1 MEFTNLDFEESS
13 AAPAETFNL
22 MQNENVLDSKLADTH
37 PKALA
42 RRKAKAADK
51 ANKVEAAK
59 EIAADTAVAGVD
71 EEAETDV
78 AGNPTGEVDAIPS
91 DLPVVEFVV
100 SFLHR
105 RAHHAQHV
113 HSVSEPPAH
122 ACLPRPYSPHTAQRT
137 SNASSYTHPG
147 RT

>member
-13 AAPAETFNL
+13 AAPAETFNV
-22 MQNENVLDSKLADTH
+22 MENENVVDSKLADTH

-42 RRKAKAADK
+42 RRKAKADNK
-51 ANKVEAAK
+51 AKAEAAK

-71 EEAETDV
+71 EEAEKDAT
-78 AGNPTGEVDAIPS
+78 GNPTGEMDAIPS

-105 RAHHAQHV
+105 RAHHEPHTRTRV
-113 HSVSEPPAH
+113 PPPAH
-122 ACLPRPYSPHTAQRT
+122 TPHTLT
-137 SNASSYTHPG
+137 LVFS
-147 RT
+147 